1 MKRIKRY
8 AWTLALALCLLLT
21 LAVCAHGEEYS
32 PAVFKTTPF
41 EAVQSGTVST
51 TLYLEEGS
59 NLIDFEMQLTYDT
72 ELMTLQGAAAAS
84 DLTGDMEITPKDGAV
99 HISYTRTSSNATK
112 KTDLAV
118 LTFTVDENVGP
129 ANYDF
134 LRLDSTYSAEAHTM
148 IDGDLY
154 TIPMETDFAPLNIY
168 NHGDIDMNNKVSI
181 ADVTVLRQH
190 LAHMRTLSD
199 YQLGLADAYYDA
211 EISIADAVRIQ
222 QYLANHTVQL
232 GNRVNVSFMDKDGAL
247 YRTKSVEYGHNLATI
262 PALPEYVGFYGGVWS
277 LDPKEEVGA
286 DFTALEQALNVYAIY
301 KKDASEAVTFYKER
315 LKSVYYSQEILT
327 DDLNLVNKLTY
338 QNGYTADIYW
348 SSSNSAV
355 LNATTGKFTKPNYD
369 STVTLTATIISY
381 QDGIIEAQD
390 YIAFDYTVAGEF
402 LCPGKEEIKQYLSG
416 LFTEGSITNNLVLPA
431 KVSSEDILSDNKF
444 EVRLNWLQRGSDG
457 QDQSVV
463 QLARSN
469 EEQTV
474 TLIAV
479 ATFNGKPLED
489 DGKIYFD
496 NVKLSAVTQDEVRSY
511 LINEIA
517 AHTGVSVT
525 NGENFWD
532 QDDRYHCQI
541 RWISENH
548 DVATI
553 ENNVIA
559 VKDVVNGTAL
569 PVTVEATYTSG
580 EKTMTIRLAY
590 TMNVVTSNTL
600 LVPGTNIDPVL
611 YDALKAATG
620 VHGNLTTDALKSTKF
635 VYLDLSNYP
644 EIRDLRALTYC
655 TNLRV
660 LNISGLDVDE
670 TSLNQIATLSK
681 LEALIANHCGI
692 ESLTVGGV
700 PVLDKMI
707 NLKMLDLSYNN
718 LTNLNSVFSRDNRY
732 GQMEELYLN
741 DNQLTDVSA
750 LCEAVEETSYIYDAQ
765 GEVAASYQ
773 ENVIRNRAPMLRFL
787 ILDNNHLADEDLAA
801 FGNFK
806 MLKFLSLGNNDL
818 TSVSSFKDIRSLLEL
833 HLQGNHIED
842 LRDLRFLTHLES
854 LYLSHNNIRNVYSG
868 AKEINVSY
876 LKYLTQ
882 LEILYLNDNSI
893 EDISDLSPLSKLTVL
908 NVNNNQIQDLSVL
921 ADKGETMVE
930 LYAENNEID
939 SFSFI
944 QRLTGLTRLM
954 LAHNGQVYETA
965 LNSYLGN
972 LTSLQT
978 LTLSGKDLRSLEF
991 LNHLTELVRL
1001 DVAECNIPAYYITS
1015 AQRSGAAMTVETC
1028 VDNISAILSLKS
1040 TLKYLD
1046 VSNNGLAYST
1056 ESMAKY
1062 LRGIGNTAPIE
1073 SISFAGPAPA
1083 TFDSLYEMTNLKV
1096 LYADNLAE
1104 AVNASHLFSVMT
1116 GLRYLSM
1123 ENCGIDN
1130 AAWLARFKNLVYVD
1144 LAGNDLAE
1152 FDLGSTISLRSR
1164 GTLECLYIDPAAE
1177 CTFANA
1183 FDTFDGNVVRNLSL
1197 AGAGVE
1203 IMDKLPD
1210 MADLEYLNLS
1220 NTGITNLVGDNEDFS
1235 GDGWFKLSRY
1245 QKVTTLDISGLQTD
1259 IDEVKNLSALETLYA
1274 VGDVED
1280 SIFQKNNLLKLRDLY
1295 LSGVDCYLYHRDSQY
1310 IPVAKTEGDLIL
1322 GTLEDYSCAV
1332 TVAKDGIIS
1341 DNNPVLANQVKGFD
1355 ITWSVS
1361 DPDHYEVRDNQLA
1374 VQRTNGIDDGQLTL
1388 TASIEV
1394 YPDQPAVTRE
1404 FTIDVSVLR
1413 LSEENIGTYLMVD
1426 ETNASPYLER
1436 NAAFTYDV
1444 SVKAALTEGFSA
1456 PVAPVYDYIA
1466 YTYQARLANGST
1478 AVPTDVIA
1486 NDMQHSYTV
1495 MSEAPIGAVATIT
1508 VNIGHYT
1515 DDTTALDDY
1524 TIGKT
1529 ITISERTFTLT
1540 YVTNGGSVVSN
1551 VDGHTITAEQR
1562 AEETALFEDVQTVRP
1577 GYLLN
1582 GWYTDEDCT
1591 EPFWKEGKPF
1601 PLMPTK
1607 DLTLYA
1613 SWTAYQF
1620 NVLFNAN
1627 SGTVSAAS
1635 KPVLVGTPYGAL
1647 PTPVKTG
1654 YTFDGWF
1661 TAIDGGEK
1669 ITAEALVQI
1678 EADQTLYAHWTVNTY
1693 TLTFDPA
1700 GGECSSRSKTVTYDE
1715 MYGTL
1720 PVPTRAGFAF
1730 GGWYSAAEGGTKFGS
1745 GGLVKITADQTL
1757 YAHWTANSYTAN
1769 WSAGTGYIIAV
1780 ERTASPYAG
1789 AAVGAM
1795 TSGDTVYYGDVLSV
1809 TYQASTGYTLG
1820 TCGAGSVTVTGN
1832 VDSSVIYGSAQANNY
1847 TYNVVYKSSNGTSLG
1862 STTITY
1868 AYGTTNK
1875 ITAPGYTGYTT
1886 PASQSIVWDSTTAKT
1901 ITFVYSP
1908 STVGYTTKTGT
1919 SHDSPTITYSAEVQ
1933 HGSRTANSVKIR
1945 IVWKDTIKKGGYDVY
1960 GQWVDWSATGNSK
1973 VNGGTL
1979 VVVPVGTWKNSS
1991 TSARSGSNTTGWITV
2006 PVNPTTTSVSVKV
2019 HHYQTNY
2026 NNVTLV
2032 DDFTSTWTIPIPTY

>member
-1 MKRIKRY
+1 MKRIKRC
-8 AWTLALALCLLLT
+8 AWTLALALCLLLA

-72 ELMTLQGAAAAS
+72 ELMTLQGVVAAS

-129 ANYDF
+129 ASYDF
-134 LRLDSTYSAEAHTM
+134 LKVDTAYSAEAHTM
-148 IDGDLY
+148 IEDDLY
-154 TIPMETDFAPLNIY
+154 AIPMETAFAPLNIY
-168 NHGDIDMNNKVSI
+168 NHGDIDLNSKVSI

-211 EISIADAVRIQ
+211 AISIADAVRIQ

-262 PALPEYVGFYGGVWS
+262 PALPEYVGYYGGVWS
-277 LDPKEEVGA
+277 LDPKEEIGT

-301 KKDASEAVTFYKER
+301 KKDASDAVTFYKER
-315 LKSVYYSQEILT
+315 LKSVYYSQETLT
-327 DDLNLVNKLTY
+327 DSLNLVNKLTY

-355 LNATTGKFTKPNYD
+355 LNATTGKFTRPNYD
-369 STVTLTATIISY
+369 SSVTLTATIISY
-381 QDGIIEAQD
+381 QDGMIEAQD
-390 YIAFDYTVAGEF
+390 YIAFDYTAAGEF
-402 LCPGKEEIKQYLSG
+402 LCPSKEEIGQYLAD
-416 LFTEGSITNNLVLPA
+416 LFTGESITNNLTLPG
-431 KVSSEDILSDNKF
+431 KVSSEDIQSDNKF

-517 AHTGVSVT
+517 AHTGISVT
-525 NGENFWD
+525 NGETFWAE
-532 QDDRYHCQI
+532 DDRYHCQI
-541 RWISENH
+541 KWISENH

-553 ENNVIA
+553 EDNTISI
-559 VKDVVNGTAL
+559 KDVVNGTAL

-580 EKTMTIRLAY
+580 EKSMTIRLAY
-590 TMNVVTSNTL
+590 TLNVVTSNTL
-600 LVPGTNIDPVL
+600 LVPGTNIDATL

-635 VYLDLSNYP
+635 VYLDLSDYP
-644 EIRDLRALTYC
+644 AIQDLRALTYC

-660 LNISGLDVDE
+660 LNISGLHVDE

-718 LTNLNSVFSRDNRY
+718 LTNLDSVFSRDNRY
-732 GQMEELYLN
+732 GQLEELYLN
-741 DNQLTDVSA
+741 DNQLTDISA
-750 LCEAVEETSYIYDAQ
+750 LCETAEETSYIYDAQ
-765 GEVAASYQ
+765 GEVAATYV

-787 ILDNNHLADEDLAA
+787 LLDNNHLDDGDMAA

-806 MLKFLSLGNNDL
+806 VLKFLSLDNNEL
-818 TSVSSFKDIRSLLEL
+818 TSVSSFRDIRSLLEL

-842 LRDLRFLTHLES
+842 VRDLRFLTHLES

-868 AKEINVSY
+868 AKEVNVSY
-876 LKYLTQ
+876 LKYLTE
-882 LEILYLNDNSI
+882 LEILYLNDNDI
-893 EDISDLSPLSKLTVL
+893 EDISDLSPLNKLAVL

-921 ADKGETMVE
+921 ADKGDTLVE
-930 LYAENNEID
+930 LYAENNCID

-944 QRLTGLTRLM
+944 QRLTSLTRLM
-954 LAHNGQVYETA
+954 LSHNGEVYESA
-965 LNSYLGN
+965 LNSYLSN
-972 LTSLQT
+972 LTQLQT
-978 LTLSGKDLRSLEF
+978 LTLSGKELRSLDF
-991 LNHLTELVRL
+991 LNHLTKLVRL
-1001 DVAECNIPAYYITS
+1001 DVAECNIPAYCITS
-1015 AQRSGAAMTVETC
+1015 AKYSGTAMSVESY

-1046 VSNNGLAYST
+1046 VSNNGLAYS
-1056 ESMAKY
+1056 AKGMKEY
-1062 LRGIGNTAPIE
+1062 LKSIGNTAPVE
-1073 SISFAGPAPA
+1073 SISFSGAAPD

-1096 LYADNLAE
+1096 LYADNLVDP
-1104 AVNASHLFSVMT
+1104 VNASHLFSVMT

-1130 AAWLARFKNLVYVD
+1130 AAWLTKFKNLVFVD
-1144 LAGNDLAE
+1144 LAGNSLTD

-1164 GTLECLYIDPAAE
+1164 GTLESLYIDAAGDCE
-1177 CTFANA
+1177 VANA
-1183 FDTFDGNVVRNLSL
+1183 FDTFDGNVMRRLSL

-1203 IMDKLPD
+1203 TMDKLPD

-1220 NTGITNLVGDNEDFS
+1220 NTGITNLIGENQDF
-1235 GDGWFKLSRY
+1235 DGWFKLSRY
-1245 QKVTTLDISGLQTD
+1245 QKVKTLDISGLQTD
-1259 IDEVKNLSALETLYA
+1259 IDEVENLPALETLYA
-1274 VGDVED
+1274 VGGVED
-1280 SIFQKNNLLKLRDLY
+1280 AIFQKHNLLKLRELY
-1295 LSGVDCYLYHRDSQY
+1295 LAGVDCYLYHYDSQY

-1332 TVAKDGIIS
+1332 TVAKDGVIS
-1341 DNNPVLANQVKGFD
+1341 GNNPVLASQVNGFD

-1361 DPDHYEVRDNQLA
+1361 DPDHYEVRDNQLT
-1374 VQRTNGIDDGQLTL
+1374 VHSTNGIDDGQLTL

-1413 LSEENIGTYLMVD
+1413 LSEENIGTYLVVN

-1444 SVKAALTEGFSA
+1444 SVTAAATEGFSV
-1456 PVAPVYDYIA
+1456 PVAPVYDYIE
-1466 YTYQARLANGST
+1466 YTYQARLAGGST
-1478 AVPTDVIA
+1478 AVPASVIA
-1486 NDMQHSYTV
+1486 NDMQPSYTV
-1495 MSEAPIGAVATIT
+1495 MPEAPIGAVATIT
-1508 VNIGHYT
+1508 VDIGHYT
-1515 DDTTALDDY
+1515 GDMAAHDDY

-1529 ITISERTFTLT
+1529 ITISNRTFTLT

-1551 VDGHTITAEQR
+1551 VDGHTITSEQR
-1562 AEETALFEDVQTVRP
+1562 AEETNLFEDVQTVRP

-1582 GWYTDEDCT
+1582 GWFIDEDCT
-1591 EPFWKEGKPF
+1591 ELFWQEGQSF
-1601 PLMPTK
+1601 PLMPSN

-1620 NVLFNAN
+1620 NVLFDGNT
-1627 SGTVSAAS
+1627 GTVSTAS
-1635 KPVLVGTPYGAL
+1635 KPVLVGTPYGDL

-1669 ITAEALVQI
+1669 ITADTLVQI

-1693 TLTFDPA
+1693 TLTFNPN
-1700 GGECSSRSKTVTYDE
+1700 GGTCAEGSKTVTYDE
-1715 MYGTL
+1715 LYGTL
-1720 PVPTRAGFAF
+1720 PTPTRTGFAF
-1730 GGWYSAAEGGTKFGS
+1730 SGWYSAAEGGTGFTS
-1745 GGLVKITADQTL
+1745 GGLVQITDDQTL
-1757 YAHWTANSYTAN
+1757 YAHWTANSYTAS
-1769 WSAGTGYIIAV
+1769 WSAGTGYSITV
-1780 ERTASPYAG
+1780 KRTASPYAG
-1789 AAVGAM
+1789 ATIGTM
-1795 TSGDTVYYGDVLSV
+1795 TSGSTVYYGDVLSV
-1809 TYQASTGYTLG
+1809 TYAASTGYKLG
-1820 TCGAGSVTVTGN
+1820 TCGAGTVTVTGN
-1832 VDSSVIYGSAQANNY
+1832 VGSSVIYGSAQANNY
-1847 TYNVVYKSSNGTSLG
+1847 TYNIVFKSSNGTSLG
-1862 STTITY
+1862 STTATY

-1875 ITAPGYTGYTT
+1875 ITAPGYTGYAT
-1886 PASQSIVWDSTTAKT
+1886 PAAQSIKWDSTSTKT
-1901 ITFVYSP
+1901 ITFVYKPNS
-1908 STVGYTTKTGT
+1908 VAT
-1919 SHDSPTITYSAEVQ
+1919 SQYMSSGNWQNNGWNYLTYSANVEYQ
-1933 HGSRTANSVKIR
+1933 NRTANSVQVR
-1945 IVWKDTIKKGGYDVY
+1945 VVWTQSIKSAYYGYNQHFYASFNNSQSYNTGTVDIAYISTWKGSAYHTDSRTVY
-1960 GQWVDWSATGNSK
+1960 SPWVTVSVSSTQTSI
-1973 VNGGTL
+1973 
-1979 VVVPVGTWKNSS
+1979 PVGCDWWTDSNSNGC
-1991 TSARSGSNTTGWITV
+1991 GSWYG
-2006 PVNPTTTSVSVKV
+2006 
-2019 HHYQTNY
+2019 
-2026 NNVTLV
+2026 
-2032 DDFTSTWTIPIPTY
+2032 TISIPAY